1 MKNADCL
8 LQLEEDLERDI
19 AMVRVHRGRE
29 AVALVADP
37 IFRRKWSAL
46 HEACPYA
53 TCFQDIPFVTTW
65 YRSYAERF
73 EPVLVTGAVKESSLI
88 GLLPL
93 ALSKEDNTLV
103 PAGADHAE
111 YQVWLARDG
120 QSDEF
125 IESAL
130 DCLARE
136 FPAGQLRFRY
146 LPSGTPLSWTDRW
159 TGRCHLRSVPRLLMS
174 TRPGNTIAQSL
185 RKRSMR
191 SRLNRLERMGKLSFN
206 RIVDPEEFASVLDEI
221 IPLHDFRQGAAHLN
235 FPFSSDRLKKPFH
248 LAIME
253 HPNLLHVTVLQL
265 NSRIAAAHIGL
276 RNKQQVSLGILAHSP
291 MFSQYSVGKFHI
303 LLLGLYLQKEGFTDL
318 DLTPGGEQYKER
330 FASHRDEAYM
340 LDVLLRPSL
349 VRQFRLHIG
358 DPMRFDASTR
368 LRAKEVV
375 ARVQHR
381 AKLIKWLRL
390 PGELIRRLKAATWN
404 TKECCL
410 YSWNRASVGAEQPH
424 TTMRRDCLQDLLLFE
439 PVEPWQPPQHEFLR
453 EAARRL
459 KDGYHVYT
467 YVLDG
472 RLVHYGWLAEKQE
485 NYPITE
491 GPAFTLPPNSVLL
504 FDFYTHPHYR
514 GKGLYTKSLRQMFV
528 DAAAEKQHIDIFVLK
543 NNAAEGRVIETA
555 GFEYQKS
562 FFERKRLG
570 MVSRWEGRRQMSPY
584 LKKSLQR
591 NERPI

>member
-1 MKNADCL
+1 
-8 LQLEEDLERDI
+8 
-19 AMVRVHRGRE
+19 MVRVHRGRE

-46 HEACPYA
+46 HEACPYG
-53 TCFQDIPFVTTW
+53 TCFQGIPFVTTW

-103 PAGADHAE
+103 PAGTDHAE

-120 QSDEF
+120 QSNEF

-248 LAIME
+248 LAIMK
-253 HPNLLHVTVLQL
+253 HPSLPTLQCFLNTRWASFTFSSWDSTCKKRDSRTLILLPEGSNTRSGLLH
-265 NSRIAAAHIGL
+265 IAMKRTCWTSFFAPPLCVNFDCISETRCA
-276 RNKQQVSLGILAHSP
+276 
-291 MFSQYSVGKFHI
+291 
-303 LLLGLYLQKEGFTDL
+303 
-318 DLTPGGEQYKER
+318 LT
-330 FASHRDEAYM
+330 
-340 LDVLLRPSL
+340 LRP
-349 VRQFRLHIG
+349 G
-358 DPMRFDASTR
+358 
-368 LRAKEVV
+368 
-375 ARVQHR
+375 
-381 AKLIKWLRL
+381 
-390 PGELIRRLKAATWN
+390 
-404 TKECCL
+404 
-410 YSWNRASVGAEQPH
+410 YEQ
-424 TTMRRDCLQDLLLFE
+424 
-439 PVEPWQPPQHEFLR
+439 
-453 EAARRL
+453 
-459 KDGYHVYT
+459 
-467 YVLDG
+467 
-472 RLVHYGWLAEKQE
+472 
-485 NYPITE
+485 
-491 GPAFTLPPNSVLL
+491 
-504 FDFYTHPHYR
+504 
-514 GKGLYTKSLRQMFV
+514 
-528 DAAAEKQHIDIFVLK
+528 
-543 NNAAEGRVIETA
+543 
-555 GFEYQKS
+555 
-562 FFERKRLG
+562 KRLWREF
-570 MVSRWEGRRQMSPY
+570 SIEQS
-584 LKKSLQR
+584 
-591 NERPI
+591 

>member
-1 MKNADCL
+1 
-8 LQLEEDLERDI
+8 
-19 AMVRVHRGRE
+19 
-29 AVALVADP
+29 
-37 IFRRKWSAL
+37 
-46 HEACPYA
+46 
-53 TCFQDIPFVTTW
+53 
-65 YRSYAERF
+65 
-73 EPVLVTGAVKESSLI
+73 
-88 GLLPL
+88 
-93 ALSKEDNTLV
+93 
-103 PAGADHAE
+103 
-111 YQVWLARDG
+111 
-120 QSDEF
+120 
-125 IESAL
+125 
-130 DCLARE
+130 
-136 FPAGQLRFRY
+136 
-146 LPSGTPLSWTDRW
+146 
-159 TGRCHLRSVPRLLMS
+159 
-174 TRPGNTIAQSL
+174 
-185 RKRSMR
+185 MR

-248 LAIME
+248 LAIMK

-276 RNKQQVSLGILAHSP
+276 CNKEQVSLGILAHSP

-349 VRQFRLHIG
+349 VRQFRLHLG

-381 AKLIKWLRL
+381 AKLIKWLGL
-390 PGELIRRLKAATWN
+390 SGELIRRLKAATWN
-404 TKECCL
+404 TKEFCL
-410 YSWNRASVGAEQPH
+410 YSWNRASVGVEQPH
-424 TTMRRDCLQDLLLFE
+424 TTMRRDCLQDLLLFK
-439 PVEPWQPPQHEFLR
+439 PLEPWQPPQHEFLR

-459 KDGYHVYT
+459 K
-467 YVLDG
+467 
-472 RLVHYGWLAEKQE
+472 
-485 NYPITE
+485 
-491 GPAFTLPPNSVLL
+491 
-504 FDFYTHPHYR
+504 
-514 GKGLYTKSLRQMFV
+514 
-528 DAAAEKQHIDIFVLK
+528 AEKQHIDIFVLK

-562 FFERKRLG
+562 FFERNRFG

-584 LKKSLQR
+584 LKKPLQR